1 MKKSIRYQLIAFCVI
16 AAAGVAYVGINYV
29 RLPTLLGFGQYTV
42 NLELPDSGGIFSN
55 ASVSYRGTEVGRVG
69 DLSLT
74 NEGVNVELKLD
85 NDAPK
90 IPANARAV
98 VANRSAIGEQ
108 YVDLRPVS
116 DTEPYLEGGDT
127 LTGNR
132 EDLPVRVEE
141 LVEDVDNL
149 TRSIPIDP
157 LRITVEELGDAVRD
171 RGPELRNLADSLI
184 ELSETG
190 IETLPQLKRLIQDG
204 AVVLDTQAVQQAEIV
219 SFSGDLRTVT
229 EALRDS
235 DSDLRRLIDTSGE
248 AATEASQ
255 LVRQSGPALTVATER
270 LSTTMKAVD
279 PRASGIRV
287 LLQLLPVLS
296 SGSQTVAP
304 GDGTI
309 HFGLVLENNNPP
321 PCTIG
326 YERTEEMLDEMKAA
340 DPSFDYQ
347 EQDFPV
353 NWDASCDRPANSMTA
368 VRGSDSALL
377 ADPNVAQPWDD
388 KPKVA
393 PDRLDLSAAGQ
404 QLAEFT
410 QAVPKGSG

>member
-16 AAAGVAYVGINYV
+16 AAVGVAYVGINYV
-29 RLPTLLGFGQYTV
+29 RIPTLLGFGQYSV
-42 NLELPDSGGIFSN
+42 NLELPDSGGIFTN
-55 ASVSYRGTEVGRVG
+55 AAVSYRGVEVGRVG

-74 NEGVNVELKLD
+74 NDGVNVELEIDK
-85 NDAPK
+85 DAPQ

-116 DTEPYLEGGDT
+116 DSEPYLEAGST
-127 LTGNR
+127 LSGTR

-141 LVEDVDNL
+141 LIENVDDL
-149 TRSIPIDP
+149 ARSIPLDP

-248 AATEASQ
+248 FSTEASQ
-255 LVRQSGPALTVATER
+255 LVRQSGPPLTVATDR

-279 PRASGIRV
+279 PRSAGVRT

-296 SGSQTVAP
+296 SGSQSVAP

-321 PCTIG
+321 SCTIG
-326 YERTEEMLDEMKAA
+326 YERTHEMLDEMKAA

-353 NWDASCDRPANSMTA
+353 NWDAGCKVPDGSITS
-368 VRGSDSALL
+368 VRGQESAELSD
-377 ADPNVAQPWDD
+377 PEVVQPWDN

-393 PDRLDLSAAGQ
+393 PDRLDLSAVGQ

-410 QAVPKGSG
+410 GAVPKGSG